1 MERPRPSGICWSSF
15 ENQHPTSIVHL
26 WPPFDFQRANYA
38 SDRPVSA
45 SWVDTESAYSQEQ
58 SGTQQVYFQAA
69 SKQSQQERMDSLM
82 EFVENEIGLAAIQGS
97 TSFATHE
104 GVRARNTASTEPNP
118 TSATRSDSSGEREF
132 STSQDDQP
140 STDDGYEVTPVQAR
154 KGPERSC
161 WFRLHRLVQ
170 PNVTLNQHLL
180 AKSKMR
186 VELKAAKRRIK
197 RSRSCFG

>member
-1 MERPRPSGICWSSF
+1 MLFRS
-15 ENQHPTSIVHL
+15 
-26 WPPFDFQRANYA
+26 
-38 SDRPVSA
+38 
-45 SWVDTESAYSQEQ
+45 
-58 SGTQQVYFQAA
+58 YFQTA
-69 SKQSQQERMDSLM
+69 SKQSQQRRMDSLM
-82 EFVENEIGLAAIQGS
+82 EFVENEIGLAAIQSS
-97 TSFATHE
+97 TSLATPE
-104 GVRARNTASTEPNP
+104 DLRARNTISTETNIIP
-118 TSATRSDSSGEREF
+118 AIRSGSPEEHGFSSPHDER
-132 STSQDDQP
+132 P
-140 STDDGYEVTPVQAR
+140 STEDGHEVISVQAR